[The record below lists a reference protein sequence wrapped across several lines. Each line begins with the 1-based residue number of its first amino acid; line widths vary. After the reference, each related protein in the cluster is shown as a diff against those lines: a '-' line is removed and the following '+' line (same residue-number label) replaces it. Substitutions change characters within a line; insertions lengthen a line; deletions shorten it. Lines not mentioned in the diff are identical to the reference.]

1 MIPVKIKRAQIG
13 VGRGVDVTVKSAT
26 GRATVFAPSW
36 ELVVRHKADAI
47 SDEEY
52 TKQYLQILDKV
63 LEGDWVW
70 LHDQAVRGL
79 VVILCYCKITNTFC
93 HTHLLIDYAIQHYP
107 HLFARQVGSNPVYTM
122 VSAVPSED

>member
-52 TKQYLQILDKV
+52 TKQYLQILDHV
-63 LEGDWVW
+63 PEEDWVW

-79 VVILCYCKITNTFC
+79 VVVLCYCPGRSFC
-93 HTHLLIDYAIQHYP
+93 HTHLLIDYAVQHYP
-107 HLFARQVGSNPVYTM
+107 HLFARQVGFNPVYTM